1 MTEQRADVPRRFRLG
16 SALVAASPS
25 PAPEALAPEA
35 LAPEAP
41 ALEAFQRLNDGLF
54 AGSPNES
61 ETARPWHAIISSRL
75 GRASLARR
83 FEIATIRHWTEQAVE
98 RGEVPIAVRG
108 TAAYPWVMRACELI
122 GAQPIELVLAG
133 DDRGGDDRER
143 AGNPAP
149 VRIVPPD
156 PAWGRDRLAFLLADR
171 IDAVSIRPGGT
182 LHPLLL
188 ERLSEEPGGSVRIL
202 VPVEPW
208 GQPAS
213 VPGRRL
219 VEELIAA
226 GAIGYCWG
234 PDIAGGD
241 AIRAGR
247 HATSGQQESPLAAR
261 RLLASPDDWLIHCT
275 RGRGG
280 PWPGQSEAQF
290 RDWLLLSVPRPI
302 DLSPLATLRRIVG
315 QRHLIGGGTTV
326 RGGRPVVC
334 FSAAPLLD
342 VIARRTFRP
351 HLGRWDA
358 EPYGIAILRRAARRL
373 GAEPVIYVDP
383 DGNPRNR
390 QGNSGPEEETRPAV
404 EADCRGVEGP
414 EEPPAAWRIQP
425 CGQTFDWTVEREWRM
440 PGEID
445 LRRLGPNDAVVFVA
459 RRDEVARLDA
469 SPWPVVSIE
478 TLCGL
483 VDQAGS
489 GPWRDQVALP

>member
-1 MTEQRADVPRRFRLG
+1 MTEQRAGLPRRFQLG
-16 SALVAASPS
+16 SPLVATSTSPS
-25 PAPEALAPEA
+25 RD
-35 LAPEAP
+35 
-41 ALEAFQRLNDGLF
+41 AFLRLNDARV
-54 AGSPNES
+54 AGDPNDS
-61 ETARPWHAIISSRL
+61 EAVRPWHAILSSRL

-83 FEIATIRHWTEQAVE
+83 FEIATIRHWTEQAVG

-108 TAAYPWVMRACELI
+108 TAAYPWVVRACELI
-122 GAQPIELVLAG
+122 GARPIELVLAG
-133 DDRGGDDRER
+133 DDRAGDDRV
-143 AGNPAP
+143 GNSALI
-149 VRIVPPD
+149 RIVPPD
-156 PAWGRDRLAFLLADR
+156 PSWGRDRLAFLLADR

-188 ERLSEEPGGSVRIL
+188 ERLSKDPGGSVRIL

-208 GQPAS
+208 GQTAS
-213 VPGRRL
+213 ASQRRL

-234 PDIAGGD
+234 PETAGGD
-241 AIRAGR
+241 DLRAAR
-247 HATSGQQESPLAAR
+247 HAMSGQQESPVAAR
-261 RLLASPDDWLIHCT
+261 RLLESPDDWLIHCT

-315 QRHLIGGGTTV
+315 QRHLIGGGSTV
-326 RGGRPVVC
+326 RDARPVVC

-342 VIARRTFRP
+342 VMARRTFRP

-358 EPYGIAILRRAARRL
+358 EPYGIAISRRAARRL
-373 GAEPVIYVDP
+373 GAEPVIYVDA
-383 DGNPRNR
+383 DGKPRN
-390 QGNSGPEEETRPAV
+390 GLDDSASAEEARPAA
-404 EADCRGVEGP
+404 EAD
-414 EEPPAAWRIQP
+414 WRIQP

-445 LRRLGPNDAVVFVA
+445 LRRLGADEAIVFVS
-459 RRDEVARLDA
+459 RPDEVARLGA

-478 TLCGL
+478 SLRGL
-483 VDQAGS
+483 VDQG
-489 GPWRDQVALP
+489 GGGKPDDQVALP